1 MTAVI
6 LSPTRSIFISAI
18 AVSLCLHTNAAKSSG
33 NAAVI
38 PPSIVPKTF
47 YNGILAETHDGELA
61 DVFGCC
67 SSTFT
72 AVPSSEEE
80 EEECTTTNNNDNQR
94 QFSRVPIGK
103 MPQFTTQQS
112 LQALQSS
119 IKAWNG
125 GSGTWPQTSLS
136 QRIEAVHNL
145 LNELGKVRSDIV
157 EVLMWEIGKNRN
169 DAEAEFDRTVQ
180 FIRQLLE
187 YIQTSSEFGDE
198 DNSSKKTVLY
208 TSRSAVG
215 VVLCLGPY
223 NYPLNETYAVLIPA
237 LLMGNVVLLK
247 IPTVGGLAHLLTL
260 EAFRKCFPEGVVN
273 FIR

>member
-1 MTAVI
+1 MTAII
-6 LSPTRSIFISAI
+6 LSPKRTIFISAI
-18 AVSLCLHTNAAKSSG
+18 AVSLCLHTNAANSG
-33 NAAVI
+33 DTAVI
-38 PPSIVPKTF
+38 PPLIAPKTF

-67 SSTFT
+67 SSTST
-72 AVPSSEEE
+72 AAVPSSK
-80 EEECTTTNNNDNQR
+80 EEECTTTTNNNGNQPK
-94 QFSRVPIGK
+94 FSRVPIGK

-187 YIQTSSEFGDE
+187 YIQTSSEFGDK
-198 DNSSKKTVLY
+198 DNSSSKKTVLY